1 MNCEAWFMETFGFR
15 YMGRYCVSND
25 SLPGMDPEA
34 LSISP
39 PPGTLEVDI
48 SNTLSGGMVI
58 MLPTPEPSVIQEDSP
73 TPEPVSR
80 LVPGSL
86 SSPSPSLPLPS
97 PPTADEVSNG
107 LRQRGQRD

>member
-1 MNCEAWFMETFGFR
+1 METFGFR
-15 YMGRYCVSND
+15 YRGRYCVSND

-39 PPGTLEVDI
+39 PPGRLEADI
-48 SNTLSGGMVI
+48 SNTLSGGMVT

-73 TPEPVSR
+73 TP
-80 LVPGSL
+80 GS
-86 SSPSPSLPLPS
+86 SSLPFSLPSSLPLPS
-97 PPTADEVSNG
+97 PPPTDEVSNG